1 MLLLDI
7 MVVLPLPT
15 IAQQNKIN
23 QKQPRKLTG
32 NIRK

>member
-23 QKQPRKLTG
+23 QKLVILEDNTG
-32 NIRK
+32 TL